1 MTRVVVAAVAWFSV
15 AAAASAQTL
24 PSEPVSFGNG
34 RVVLGGDV
42 AATIAPV
49 DPGFFSY
56 GQYDHST
63 MREFRIALSAQVRAT
78 RRVSLLAEVRSENLD
93 DVSPFALYARVR
105 PFTDRRFDIQ
115 VGRIPPTFGRFSRL
129 A

>member
-1 MTRVVVAAVAWFSV
+1 MTVKTAGVVAAAVAWCSI
-15 AAAASAQTL
+15 AAAASAQSL
-24 PSEPVSFGNG
+24 PSEPVSFGDG

-63 MREFRIALSAQVRAT
+63 MREFRIGSTGIDILSGASTTEA
-78 RRVSLLAEVRSENLD
+78 
-93 DVSPFALYARVR
+93 ARW
-105 PFTDRRFDIQ
+105 
-115 VGRIPPTFGRFSRL
+115 
-129 A
+129 